1 MSSLASHFA
10 LSAQSLPAI
19 SSDCFRPRQG
29 TSNGA
34 RCQSS
39 PLAVTASQTRPLAP
53 SLPPQS
59 TSRYCHSRRADI
71 AAPPRVMAAYA
82 ESAADGTPRLP
93 NSFHEITSEQELD
106 WVLKDAA
113 DCGDLVLI
121 DWMAQWCRKCIYLKP
136 KIEKLVP
143 EYPKVRFFVV
153 DVNKVPMKM
162 VQRGGV
168 TKMPTIQ
175 IWKENEKVEETVG
188 GEAAWLVLEN
198 IRNAIKR
205 QS

>member
-19 SSDCFRPRQG
+19 PSDCFRPRQG
-29 TSNGA
+29 SSNGA

-39 PLAVTASQTRPLAP
+39 QLAVTAAQTRPLAP

-59 TSRYCHSRRADI
+59 TSRYSHSRRADI

-143 EYPKVRFFVV
+143 EYPKSVTPTALSVPPFRFCPFRSAFA
-153 DVNKVPMKM
+153 VP
-162 VQRGGV
+162 
-168 TKMPTIQ
+168 PFHSSCSLLSP
-175 IWKENEKVEETVG
+175 N
-188 GEAAWLVLEN
+188 LPLN
-198 IRNAIKR
+198 
-205 QS
+205 